1 MLKYRLVT
9 CKKEI
14 TMWSVEL
21 AKPSEVNDLSA
32 LLATLFSQ
40 ESEFTPNFELQI
52 KGLEMIL
59 ETPSIGT
66 IFVLKYECEIVGMVT
81 LLWSISTALGGKVA
95 WLEDMIVKPAYRNK
109 GGGDVLLSSA
119 IAHAKALHCKRI
131 SLLTDAD
138 NTQAQAFYKR
148 LGFIHSSM
156 SVRRLMMA

>member
-21 AKPSEVNDLSA
+21 AKPSEVNELSA
-32 LLATLFSQ
+32 LLTTLFSQ
-40 ESEFTPNFELQI
+40 ESEFTPNATLQR

-59 ETPSIGT
+59 ETPSMGT
-66 IFVLKYECEIVGMVT
+66 IFVLKYEREIAGMVT

-109 GGGDVLLSSA
+109 GGGEVLLASA

-131 SLLTDAD
+131 SLLTDAE
-138 NTQAQAFYKR
+138 NTQAQAFYRK
-148 LGFIHSSM
+148 LGFMHSSM
-156 SVRRLMMA
+156 STLRLMIE